1 MQNSHFN
8 GVFQCFILGFPTYID
23 KEAQISDD
31 IVFHFRN
38 LILDFL
44 QHF

>member
-1 MQNSHFN
+1 ME
-8 GVFQCFILGFPTYID
+8 CFSVLFLGFPTYID
-23 KEAQISDD
+23 KEAQISDY